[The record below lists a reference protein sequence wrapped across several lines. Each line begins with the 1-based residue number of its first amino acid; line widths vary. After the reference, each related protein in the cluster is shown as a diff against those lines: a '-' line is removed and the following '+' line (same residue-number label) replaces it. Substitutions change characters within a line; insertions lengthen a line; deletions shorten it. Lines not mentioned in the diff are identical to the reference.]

1 MKIDLIQNFAQ
12 WLKEYSNVE
21 LMRSYEFAEYEIDV
35 LLETEAPG
43 EVICEDEYTFTALY
57 DYDFTILPRHS
68 TDNRL
73 HSFCFAVKIIGI
85 KGNVTASDSV
95 SQSVSVLVFLFL
107 S

>member
-21 LMRSYEFAEYEIDV
+21 LMRSYDFAEHEINV
-35 LLETEAPG
+35 MLKNEAPG
-43 EVICEDEYTFTALY
+43 EVIFEDNDTFVAVY
-57 DYDFTILPRHS
+57 DYKFLIPPQHS

-85 KGNVTASDSV
+85 KGNVTANDYEFEDFAE
-95 SQSVSVLVFLFL
+95 LEFILK
-107 S
+107 

>member
-1 MKIDLIQNFAQ
+1 MKTDLIQNFAQ

-57 DYDFTILPRHS
+57 DYDFTILPRHC

-85 KGNVTASDSV
+85 KGNVTANDYEFEDFAE
-95 SQSVSVLVFLFL
+95 LEFILK
-107 S
+107 

>member
-12 WLKEYSNVE
+12 WLKEYSTVE

-68 TDNRL
+68 TDNVQ
-73 HSFCFAVKIIGI
+73 HCFCFAAKVIGI
-85 KGNVTASDSV
+85 KSNVTSDDYEIEDYTE
-95 SQSVSVLVFLFL
+95 LEFMIK
-107 S
+107 

>member
-21 LMRSYEFAEYEIDV
+21 LMRSYEFAEHEINV
-35 LLETEAPG
+35 MLKNEAPG

-85 KGNVTASDSV
+85 KGNVMANDYEFEDFAE
-95 SQSVSVLVFLFL
+95 LEFILK
-107 S
+107 